1 MKLKGMQI
9 ATASLAIV
17 ALMAPSSAGAALT
30 VGALSVTSDGALS
43 MEAAAGSDIVLG
55 SAAVAG
61 ALTLGGTGQTGTIG
75 LGAGTAA
82 QTINIGTGAAVVK
95 TISVGGTGANVIAI
109 GNTQTGGSV
118 AIGAAM
124 TTGTITIGGAAQAGI
139 ITLGQNSSGAGI
151 VNVGSGNLASGSA
164 TVNIAN
170 GAQAVGTTTA
180 VNIANNTL
188 GSGNTT
194 VNISNAAA
202 LAGTRIVNI
211 VASQGVP
218 STDVINI
225 GHATSNTIVT
235 GFLEIPSG
243 TATPAAGDC
252 DNASEAGRVYVE
264 TDAAIMWI
272 CTGAAWADASP

>member
-17 ALMAPSSAGAALT
+17 ALLAPSSAGAALT
-30 VGALSVTSDGALS
+30 VGALSVTSDGALT

-95 TISVGGTGANVIAI
+95 TISIGGTGANVIAI

-118 AIGAAM
+118 SIGTAM
-124 TTGTITIGGAAQAGI
+124 TTGTITIGGSSQTGTISIGNSTASHTI
-139 ITLGQNSSGAGI
+139 NLGT
-151 VNVGSGNLASGSA
+151 VNPTSGNITINILNSLNGGGTRVVNIAASAGAPSDTVNIGSA
-164 TVNIAN
+164 TSTTNIA
-170 GAQAVGTTTA
+170 G
-180 VNIANNTL
+180 L
-188 GSGNTT
+188 
-194 VNISNAAA
+194 
-202 LAGTRIVNI
+202 
-211 VASQGVP
+211 
-218 STDVINI
+218 
-225 GHATSNTIVT
+225 
-235 GFLEIPSG
+235 LEIPSG
-243 TATPAAGDC
+243 TATPTGTDCDAAG
-252 DNASEAGRVYVE
+252 EAGRIYVE
-264 TDAAIMWI
+264 TDAAILWI